1 MHHFFFL
8 RMGGM
13 PPNSPIHGC
22 IDWGLNVG
30 SGGWRHTEGRNHP
43 CQVFDFTGAGVSL
56 LFLLASLPLPRPFD
70 LFSNL
75 YARFL
80 NEESVVVC
88 LLSGI
93 SIALAL
99 FRFLHLSLPA
109 LIPLVITTSAFG

>member
-22 IDWGLNVG
+22 IDWGLNIG

-43 CQVFDFTGAGVSL
+43 CQVFDFTEAGVSL